1 MVLILRLP
9 MIRMGRT
16 EVDTTTLQSAA
27 VDTMS
32 LHEGM
37 MIPTHMVDI
46 ETGTIDTMIESGS
59 TNSVANMGRL

>member
-1 MVLILRLP
+1 
-9 MIRMGRT
+9 MGRT